1 MSIYTVTQLNQEMK
15 LLLETHPNFRNVFVR
30 GEISNFKLHTSGHC
44 YFSLKDRDAAI
55 SCVMFRSDAQ
65 RLRFRPENGLSVIVR
80 GRISAYPKTGQ
91 VQLYAADL
99 VPDGAGALSLQFEQ
113 LKEKLY
119 REGLFDPSHKKELP
133 LYPNTIAIVTSPT
146 GAAVHDMIRI
156 LRRRFP
162 CAEVLIYPALVQ
174 GADAPASL
182 MSALLRADRDA
193 RADVLIVGRGGGSVE
208 DLWAF
213 NDEGLARTIYALE
226 TPVVSA
232 VGHEPDVTIADF
244 VADVRAATPSAAAE
258 LVTPDCDELRQMIDS
273 DSERS
278 ALALRR
284 MLEKQKERLSRAQRA
299 LSVHTPERQ
308 IAELRRALAEKA
320 HRLHQSQSHALD
332 NRREQT
338 NREKKRLDQA
348 AERFVQQRSS
358 AFASRVAVLQ
368 SLSPLRVLAR
378 GYTAAFDESG
388 HAVTSVQSL
397 SEGERLSLRFH
408 DGSANM
414 TVDQIEK
421 TRIE

>member
-1 MSIYTVTQLNQEMK
+1 MSIYTVAQLNQEMK

-30 GEISNFKLHTSGHC
+30 GAISNLKLHTSGHC

-133 LYPNTIAIVTSPT
+133 LYPDTIALVTSPT

-162 CAEVLIYPALVQ
+162 CAEVLVYPALVQ

-182 MSALLRADRDA
+182 MRALLRADRDA

-299 LSVHTPERQ
+299 LSVHTPERR
-308 IAELRRALAEKA
+308 IADLRRTLADQTR
-320 HRLHQSQSHALD
+320 RLHVCQAHTLEKQ
-332 NRREQT
+332 
-338 NREKKRLDQA
+338 REKVGSGKNRLDRA
-348 AERFVQQRSS
+348 AEQLVLKKSN
-358 AFASRVAVLQ
+358 AFASRVAVLE
-368 SLSPLRVLAR
+368 SLSPLRVLSR
-378 GYTAAFDESG
+378 GYTAAFDERG
-388 HAVTSVQSL
+388 RAVTSVRKL
-397 SEGERLSLRFH
+397 REEDRLSLRFH
-408 DGSANM
+408 DGSAK
-414 TVDQIEK
+414 VIVHKIEENK
-421 TRIE
+421 D

>member
-182 MSALLRADRDA
+182 MRALLRADRDA

-244 VADVRAATPSAAAE
+244 VADIRAATPSAAAE
-258 LVTPDCDELRQMIDS
+258 LVTPDCDELWQMIDS
-273 DSERS
+273 DGERS

-284 MLEKQKERLSRAQRA
+284 MLEKQKERLSRAQCA
-299 LSVHTPERQ
+299 LSLHTPERR
-308 IAELRRALAEKA
+308 IAELRRTLADQTR
-320 HRLHQSQSHALD
+320 RLHVCQAHAL
-332 NRREQT
+332 EKQ
-338 NREKKRLDQA
+338 REKVGSGKNRLDWA
-348 AERFVQQRSS
+348 AEQLVFKKSN
-358 AFASRVAVLQ
+358 AFASRVAVLE
-368 SLSPLRVLAR
+368 SLSPLRVLSR
-378 GYTAAFDESG
+378 GYTAAFDERG
-388 HAVTSVQSL
+388 RAVTSVQSL

>member
-15 LLLETHPNFRNVFVR
+15 LLLETHPNFRNLFVR

-44 YFSLKDRDAAI
+44 YFSLKDREAAI

-65 RLRFRPENGLSVIVR
+65 RLRFRPENGLSVIAR

-91 VQLYAADL
+91 VQLYVSDL

-119 REGLFDPSHKKELP
+119 REGLFDPAHKKELP

-162 CAEVLIYPALVQ
+162 SAEVLIYPALVQ
-174 GADAPASL
+174 GADAPAS
-182 MSALLRADRDA
+182 MSRALLRADRDA
-193 RADVLIVGRGGGSVE
+193 RADVVIIGRGGGSAE

-213 NDEGLARTIYALE
+213 NDEALARTIYALN

-258 LVTPDCDELRQMIDS
+258 LVTPDFDELRQMIDS
-273 DSERS
+273 DCERS

-284 MLEKQKERLSRAQRA
+284 LLAKQEERLARAQRA
-299 LSVHTPERQ
+299 LSLHTPERQ
-308 IAELRRALAEKA
+308 IAELRRELTDQTR
-320 HRLHQSQSHALD
+320 RLYLSQSHALD
-332 NRREQT
+332 KRREQT
-338 NREKKRLDQA
+338 ILEKKRLDQA
-348 AERFVQQRSS
+348 AGRFVQQQ
-358 AFASRVAVLQ
+358 ANTFASRVAVLQ

-397 SEGERLSLRFH
+397 SEGERLSLRFQ
-408 DGSANM
+408 DGSADM
-414 TVDQIEK
+414 TVDKIEK
-421 TRIE
+421 NED

>member
-182 MSALLRADRDA
+182 MRALLRADRDA

-213 NDEGLARTIYALE
+213 NDETLARTIYAMK

-258 LVTPDCDELRQMIDS
+258 LVTPDCDELRQIIDS
-273 DSERS
+273 DCERS

-308 IAELRRALAEKA
+308 IAELRRA
-320 HRLHQSQSHALD
+320 
-332 NRREQT
+332 
-338 NREKKRLDQA
+338 
-348 AERFVQQRSS
+348 
-358 AFASRVAVLQ
+358 
-368 SLSPLRVLAR
+368 
-378 GYTAAFDESG
+378 
-388 HAVTSVQSL
+388 
-397 SEGERLSLRFH
+397 
-408 DGSANM
+408 
-414 TVDQIEK
+414 
-421 TRIE
+421 

>member
-284 MLEKQKERLSRAQRA
+284 MLEKQKERLSHAQRA

>member
-1 MSIYTVTQLNQEMK
+1 MSIYTVAQLNQEMK

-146 GAAVHDMIRI
+146 GAAIHDMIRI

-182 MSALLRADRDA
+182 MRALLRADRDA

-284 MLEKQKERLSRAQRA
+284 ILEKQKERLSRAQRA

-308 IAELRRALAEKA
+308 IAELRRALVEKA

-388 HAVTSVQSL
+388 HTVTSVQSL

>member
-1 MSIYTVTQLNQEMK
+1 MSIYTVAQLNQEMK

-133 LYPNTIAIVTSPT
+133 LYPDTIALVTSPT

-162 CAEVLIYPALVQ
+162 CAEVLVYPALVQ

-182 MSALLRADRDA
+182 MRALLRADRDA

-299 LSVHTPERQ
+299 LSVHTPERR
-308 IAELRRALAEKA
+308 IAELRRTLADQTR
-320 HRLHQSQSHALD
+320 RLHVCQAHTLEKQ
-332 NRREQT
+332 
-338 NREKKRLDQA
+338 REKVGSGKNRLDRA
-348 AERFVQQRSS
+348 AEQLVLKKSN
-358 AFASRVAVLQ
+358 AFASRVAVLE
-368 SLSPLRVLAR
+368 SLSPLRVLSR
-378 GYTAAFDESG
+378 GYTAAFDERG
-388 HAVTSVQSL
+388 RAVTSVRKL
-397 SEGERLSLRFH
+397 REEDRLSLRFH
-408 DGSANM
+408 DGSAK
-414 TVDQIEK
+414 VIVHKIEENK
-421 TRIE
+421 D

>member
-1 MSIYTVTQLNQEMK
+1 MSIYTVAQLNQEMK

-146 GAAVHDMIRI
+146 GAAIHDMIRI

-182 MSALLRADRDA
+182 MRALLRVDRDA

-284 MLEKQKERLSRAQRA
+284 ILEKQKERLSRAQRA

-308 IAELRRALAEKA
+308 IAELRRALVEKA

-388 HAVTSVQSL
+388 HTVTSVQSL

>member
-1 MSIYTVTQLNQEMK
+1 MSIYTVAQLNQEMK

-133 LYPNTIAIVTSPT
+133 LYPDTIALVTSPT

-162 CAEVLIYPALVQ
+162 CAEVLVYPALVQ

-182 MSALLRADRDA
+182 MRALLRADRDA

-299 LSVHTPERQ
+299 LSVHTPERR
-308 IAELRRALAEKA
+308 IADLRRTLADQTR
-320 HRLHQSQSHALD
+320 RLHVCQAHAL
-332 NRREQT
+332 EKQ
-338 NREKKRLDQA
+338 REKVGSGKNRLDRA
-348 AERFVQQRSS
+348 AEQLVLKKSN
-358 AFASRVAVLQ
+358 AFASRVAVLE
-368 SLSPLRVLAR
+368 SLSPLRVLSR
-378 GYTAAFDESG
+378 GYTAAFDERG
-388 HAVTSVQSL
+388 RAVTSVRKL
-397 SEGERLSLRFH
+397 REEDRLSLRFH
-408 DGSANM
+408 DGSAK
-414 TVDQIEK
+414 VIVHKIEENK
-421 TRIE
+421 D

>member
-1 MSIYTVTQLNQEMK
+1 MSIYTVAQLNQEMK

-99 VPDGAGALSLQFEQ
+99 VPDGAGVLSLQFEQ

-133 LYPNTIAIVTSPT
+133 LYPDTIALVTSPT

-162 CAEVLIYPALVQ
+162 CAEVLVYPALVQ

-182 MSALLRADRDA
+182 MRALLRADRDA

-278 ALALRR
+278 AFALRR

-299 LSVHTPERQ
+299 LSVHTPERR
-308 IAELRRALAEKA
+308 IAELRRTLADQTR
-320 HRLHQSQSHALD
+320 RLHVC
-332 NRREQT
+332 QT
-338 NREKKRLDQA
+338 HTLEKQREKVGSGKNRLDRA
-348 AERFVQQRSS
+348 AEQLVLKKSN
-358 AFASRVAVLQ
+358 AFASRVAVLE
-368 SLSPLRVLAR
+368 SLSPLRVLSR
-378 GYTAAFDESG
+378 GYTAAFDERG
-388 HAVTSVQSL
+388 RAVTSVRKL
-397 SEGERLSLRFH
+397 REEDRLSLRFH
-408 DGSANM
+408 DGSAK
-414 TVDQIEK
+414 VIVHKIEENK
-421 TRIE
+421 D

>member
-1 MSIYTVTQLNQEMK
+1 MSIYTVAQLNQEMK

-146 GAAVHDMIRI
+146 GAAIHDMIRI

-182 MSALLRADRDA
+182 MRALLRVDRDA

-284 MLEKQKERLSRAQRA
+284 ILEKQKERLSRAQRA

-308 IAELRRALAEKA
+308 IAELRRALVEKA

-388 HAVTSVQSL
+388 HTVTSVQSL

-414 TVDQIEK
+414 TVNQIEK

>member
-182 MSALLRADRDA
+182 MRALLRADRDA

-284 MLEKQKERLSRAQRA
+284 MLEKQKERLSHAQRA

-414 TVDQIEK
+414 TVDQLEK